1 MQKWKTVQKNIVFLL
16 NLRMSNKD
24 SHSGM
29 YIQSSNDLANDEDQF
44 IPKDND
50 QSGDIKQEFQRAQ
63 TQSQLSSAEQIEDI
77 PVPRLTLFVSQM
89 SIDDCQQNKKQM
101 SIESMS
107 PIKYSPQK
115 KQEMK
120 VEQSVEDIKQLE
132 IQEVQT
138 IQQIQTRRK
147 TNKTNYNVD
156 DSPIEQ
162 DEMKPCHCTKTHCLQ
177 LYCSCFHN
185 RRQCMSE
192 CKCNDCYNDGKHEE
206 DVLKAVEQIKIKE
219 QRASHHD
226 LDSFDT
232 KQVWGCK
239 CKKTKCVKGYCECFI
254 RGKKCTSHCQCTEC
268 ENRRQ
273 PQKKQK
279 NNQQN
284 TQINKK
290 IKKKS
295 QV

>member
-1 MQKWKTVQKNIVFLL
+1 MI
-16 NLRMSNKD
+16 NKD
-24 SHSGM
+24 SRSGM
-29 YIQSSNDLANDEDQF
+29 YISSSNDLQKDEDLF
-44 IPKDND
+44 IPKDNQQRED
-50 QSGDIKQEFQRAQ
+50 MKQEYLLGQ

-89 SIDDCQQNKKQM
+89 SLEENQIQYKKQM
-101 SIESMS
+101 SIEAQS

-115 KQEMK
+115 KQQK
-120 VEQSVEDIKQLE
+120 QVEQDGQEIKQLD
-132 IQEVQT
+132 IQE
-138 IQQIQTRRK
+138 IPIIPQIQTRRK
-147 TNKTNYNVD
+147 MNKINYNVD
-156 DSPIEQ
+156 NSPVEQ

-185 RRQCMSE
+185 RRQCISE

-206 DVLKAVEQIKIKE
+206 DVLKAVEQIKMKE

-239 CKKTKCVKGYCECFI
+239 CKKTKCIKGYCECFI

-279 NNQQN
+279 KIIKQNN
-284 TQINKK
+284 QINKK
-290 IKKKS
+290 IKKKT
-295 QV
+295 QVQF

>member
-1 MQKWKTVQKNIVFLL
+1 MI
-16 NLRMSNKD
+16 NKD
-24 SHSGM
+24 SRNGM
-29 YIQSSNDLANDEDQF
+29 FISSSNGSSKDEDLF
-44 IPKDND
+44 VPKDNEQRED
-50 QSGDIKQEFQRAQ
+50 KKQEFLQAQ
-63 TQSQLSSAEQIEDI
+63 TQSQLSSSELIGDV

-89 SIDDCQQNKKQM
+89 SLEENQGYYKKQM
-101 SIESMS
+101 SLEALS
-107 PIKYSPQK
+107 PTKYSPQQ
-115 KQEMK
+115 KQENQIK
-120 VEQSVEDIKQLE
+120 QDAQEIKQLNVQEIKQLE
-132 IQEVQT
+132 IQEVQN
-138 IQQIQTRRK
+138 ILQIQTRRK
-147 TNKTNYNVD
+147 VNKANYNVD
-156 DSPIEQ
+156 NSPEEQ

-192 CKCNDCYNDGKHEE
+192 CKCNDCYNDGQHEE
-206 DVLKAVEQIKIKE
+206 DVLKAVEQIKMKE

-268 ENRRQ
+268 ENKRQ

-279 NNQQN
+279 NNQQSN
-284 TQINKK
+284 QVNKK
-290 IKKKS
+290 IKKKTS
-295 QV
+295 VQF